1 MIRFF
6 QVYFL
11 VLGISTLIPLTNK
24 SSEDGFTFL
33 DTRKQGGSKDDQMLD
48 TYSWFVLV
56 LLTLMLAVTLLFSL
70 T

>member
-1 MIRFF
+1 M
-6 QVYFL
+6 YFL